1 MNVMPGGLAGA
12 IGALHLDG
20 ARPSGPAGQPRNVG
34 VERPSVASAPAPSQ
48 RPTGGFENGLF
59 QAKAVNAP
67 VSAATTQAPP
77 NPNLPRGSLIDL
89 RI

>member
-20 ARPSGPAGQPRNVG
+20 ARAAGPAGQPRSAG
-34 VERPSVASAPAPSQ
+34 VDRSSSVTASTSTQ

-59 QAKAVNAP
+59 EAKAVNAP
-67 VSAATTQAPP
+67 AKSAATQTPP